1 MSESQPCRPL
11 RAGVFT
17 LVCASLSAH
26 GHALSS
32 GHDVPLPGLL
42 LGMAVVMVMA
52 WATAKRRHGPLVMAG
67 WMLWGQFALH
77 LAFSYT
83 QLWGGGHAAHLAS
96 ADNPALATDAAAY
109 SASVAEAA
117 ASGGSLSTWQMLVMH
132 VVAALL
138 SAWWLHRG
146 ENALFAFL
154 RFMAL
159 TLFPLLIALG
169 RVRVLPEP
177 ATGRGPWNDE
187 ELSQPLLPYLRHTLI
202 LRGPPPAPRTA

>member
-32 GHDVPLPGLL
+32 GHDVPLAGLL
-42 LGMAVVMVMA
+42 LGVVVVMAMA
-52 WATAKRRHGPLVMAG
+52 WAAAKRRHGPLVLAG

-83 QLWGGGHAAHLAS
+83 QLWGGGHGTHLAA
-96 ADNPALATDAAAY
+96 ADNPSLAADAAAY
-109 SASVAEAA
+109 SANVAEA
-117 ASGGSLSTWQMLVMH
+117 ASGGSLSTWQMLAMH
-132 VVAALL
+132 VMAALL

-146 ENALFAFL
+146 ENSLFAFL

-177 ATGRGPWNDE
+177 AIGRGPWNDE
-187 ELSQPLLPYLRHTLI
+187 GRSQPLLPYLRYARI